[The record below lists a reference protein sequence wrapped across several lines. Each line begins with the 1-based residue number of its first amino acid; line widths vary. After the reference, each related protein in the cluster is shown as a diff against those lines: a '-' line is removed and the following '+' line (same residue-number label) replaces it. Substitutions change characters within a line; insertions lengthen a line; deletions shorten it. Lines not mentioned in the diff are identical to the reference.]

1 VNENA
6 VDMSAVRT
14 SLRPVLIASQSTLTE
29 RSTFLRH
36 LLVGLADESIATTLI
51 CPPACDVEA
60 LVPMPVTV
68 FTHPLVGLPLM
79 KYVGTDW
86 LAGQLAK
93 LRPTVLHSLS
103 ESRAPLTR
111 RLAQRLELPYIQM
124 INSLPKRRSR
134 ISLSAQQCRALVAP
148 TQTIATRAA
157 KVYPRFADRVRQINM
172 GSFIEEDT
180 VCFSDPSQLPS
191 IVLAQRLR
199 RVSDFECFFSVVKSL
214 LADGHEFMV
223 VLMGSGPA
231 EHGLRR
237 LLERLDISRA
247 VIIVPILDPWRSV
260 VATGDIFVQPRPLRA
275 FSMFLL
281 EAMSLGTAV
290 AACKGG
296 VDDLILP
303 DQTALIFEPDDELG
317 IHKALTQL
325 LTQHDIACQLARSA
339 QEYVR
344 THYSV
349 SQMVSATLKT
359 YAEAQEL

>member
-1 VNENA
+1 MDKDA
-6 VDMSAVRT
+6 LDISAVRT
-14 SLRPVLIASQSTLTE
+14 LLRPVLIASRSTLAE
-29 RSTFLRH
+29 QSTFLRH

-51 CPPACDVEA
+51 CPPGCDVEA

-68 FTHPLVGLPLM
+68 FTHPLVSLPLM

-111 RLAQRLELPYIQM
+111 RLAQRLELPYIQT

-134 ISLSAQQCRALVAP
+134 ISLSPQQCRALVVP
-148 TQTIATRAA
+148 TQTIAARVA

-172 GSFIEEDT
+172 GAFIEEDT

-191 IVLAQRLR
+191 VILAQRLR
-199 RVSDFECFFSVVKSL
+199 RVSDFEGFFNVVKSL

-237 LLERLDISRA
+237 LLERLDIARA

-260 VATGDIFVQPRPLRA
+260 VAAGDIFVQPKPLRA

-296 VDDLILP
+296 VDDLIVP
-303 DQTALIFEPDDELG
+303 DQTALVFEPDDEPG

-325 LTQHDIACQLARSA
+325 LTQHDFACQLARSA
-339 QEYVR
+339 QEHVR

-349 SQMVSATLKT
+349 SRMVSATLKT
-359 YAEAQEL
+359 YAEAQ

>member
-1 VNENA
+1 M
-6 VDMSAVRT
+6 DISAVRT
-14 SLRPVLIASQSTLTE
+14 LLRPVLIASQSTLTE

-51 CPPACDVEA
+51 CPPGCDVESI
-60 LVPMPVTV
+60 VPTPVTV
-68 FTHPLVGLPLM
+68 FTHPLVSLPLM
-79 KYVGTDW
+79 KYFGTDW

-93 LRPTVLHSLS
+93 LRPTILHNLS
-103 ESRAPLTR
+103 ESKASLTR
-111 RLAQRLELPYIQM
+111 RLAQRLDLPYIQM
-124 INSLPKRRSR
+124 INSLPKRHSR
-134 ISLSAQQCRALVAP
+134 ISLSPQQCRALVAP
-148 TQTIATRAA
+148 AQTIAARIPS
-157 KVYPRFADRVRQINM
+157 VYPRFADRVRQINM

-199 RVSDFECFFSVVKSL
+199 RVSDFESFFNVVKSL
-214 LADGHEFMV
+214 LAEGQEFMV

-260 VATGDIFVQPRPLRA
+260 VAAGDIFVQPKPLPT

-290 AACKGG
+290 AACRGG
-296 VDDLILP
+296 VDDLIVP
-303 DQTALIFEPDDELG
+303 DQTALVFEPDDEPG

-325 LTQHDIACQLARSA
+325 LDQHDFARQLARSA
-339 QEYVR
+339 QEHVR

-349 SQMVSATLKT
+349 SQMISATLKT
-359 YAEAQEL
+359 YVEAQQL